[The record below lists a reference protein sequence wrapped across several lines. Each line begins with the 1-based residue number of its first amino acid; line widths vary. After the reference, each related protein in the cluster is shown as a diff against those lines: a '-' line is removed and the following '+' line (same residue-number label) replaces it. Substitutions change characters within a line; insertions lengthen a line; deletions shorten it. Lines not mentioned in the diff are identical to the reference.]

1 MWPLP
6 FLMCVGSNWWLERM
20 GASPQTPEVFSER
33 ENMTMHLPILYS
45 FRRCPYAMRARL
57 AVAAS
62 GVVVELREI
71 LLRDKAPAFLETSP
85 SGTVPCLKTGSL
97 VIDES
102 LDVMIWALEQSD
114 PEAWLAMPEAG
125 HDLISE
131 ADGPFKAALDHT
143 KYHTR
148 YPELDPEESR
158 AKAMRFLGTLDQRIG
173 EKPWLFGDTPSLA
186 DMAILPFVRQFAF
199 INKARF
205 DADAGSNLSRWLET
219 FIVSERFVAIM
230 PKLPMWRE
238 GDVPVRFER
247 AIAVANP

>member
-1 MWPLP
+1 MTELP
-6 FLMCVGSNWWLERM
+6 V
-20 GASPQTPEVFSER
+20 
-33 ENMTMHLPILYS
+33 LYS

-57 AVAAS
+57 AVAVSDVA
-62 GVVVELREI
+62 VELREI

-85 SGTVPCLKTGSL
+85 SGTVPCLKADEL

-102 LDVMIWALEQSD
+102 LDVMTWALQQKD
-114 PEAWLAMPEAG
+114 PEGWLNIPEVG
-125 HDLISE
+125 HELIVE

-158 AKAMRFLGTLDQRIG
+158 AKAMSFLSKLDQQIG
-173 EKPWLFGDTPSLA
+173 DKSWLFGDTPSLA

-205 DADAGSNLSRWLET
+205 DADAGPNLSRWLEG
-219 FIVSERFVAIM
+219 FIASDRFAAIM

-238 GDVPVRFER
+238 GDEPLRFER
-247 AIAVANP
+247 AIVVANP

>member
-1 MWPLP
+1 MTELP
-6 FLMCVGSNWWLERM
+6 V
-20 GASPQTPEVFSER
+20 
-33 ENMTMHLPILYS
+33 LYS

-57 AVAAS
+57 AVAVSSVA
-62 GVVVELREI
+62 VELREV

-85 SGTVPCLKTGSL
+85 SGTVPCLKADDL

-102 LDVMIWALEQSD
+102 LDVMIWALQQKD
-114 PEAWLAMPEAG
+114 PEGWLDMPELG
-125 HDLISE
+125 HELIAE

-158 AKAMRFLGTLDQRIG
+158 AKAMVFLSKLDQQIG
-173 EKPWLFGDTPSLA
+173 DNPWLFGDTTSLA

-205 DADAGSNLSRWLET
+205 DADAGSNLSRWLEA
-219 FIVSERFVAIM
+219 FIVSDRFAAIM
-230 PKLPMWRE
+230 PKLSMWRE
-238 GDVPVRFER
+238 ADAPLRFER

>member
-1 MWPLP
+1 MTELP
-6 FLMCVGSNWWLERM
+6 V
-20 GASPQTPEVFSER
+20 
-33 ENMTMHLPILYS
+33 LYS

-57 AVAAS
+57 AVAVS
-62 GVVVELREI
+62 GVAVELREI

-85 SGTVPCLKTGSL
+85 SGTVPCLKADDL

-114 PEAWLAMPEAG
+114 PEGWLDMPELG
-125 HDLISE
+125 QELIAE
-131 ADGPFKAALDHT
+131 VDGPFKAALDHT

-158 AKAMRFLGTLDQRIG
+158 AKAMVFLSKLDQQIG
-173 EKPWLFGDTPSLA
+173 DNPWLFGDTTSLA

-205 DADAGSNLSRWLET
+205 DADAGSNLSRWLEA
-219 FIVSERFVAIM
+219 FIVSDRFAAIT
-230 PKLPMWRE
+230 PKLSMWRE
-238 GDVPVRFER
+238 GDAPLRFER

>member
-1 MWPLP
+1 M
-6 FLMCVGSNWWLERM
+6 
-20 GASPQTPEVFSER
+20 TEV
-33 ENMTMHLPILYS
+33 PVLYS

-57 AVAAS
+57 AVAVS
-62 GVVVELREI
+62 GVAVELREI

-85 SGTVPCLKTGSL
+85 SGTVPCLKADEL

-102 LDVMIWALEQSD
+102 LDVMIWALQQKD
-114 PEAWLAMPEAG
+114 PEGWLDMPELG
-125 HDLISE
+125 HELISE

-158 AKAMRFLGTLDQRIG
+158 AKAMVFLSKLDQQIG
-173 EKPWLFGDTPSLA
+173 DNPWLFGDTTSLA

-205 DADAGSNLSRWLET
+205 DADAGSNLSRWLEA
-219 FIVSERFVAIM
+219 FIVSDRFAAIM
-230 PKLPMWRE
+230 PKLSMWRE
-238 GDVPVRFER
+238 ADAPLRFER

>member
-1 MWPLP
+1 M
-6 FLMCVGSNWWLERM
+6 
-20 GASPQTPEVFSER
+20 TEV
-33 ENMTMHLPILYS
+33 PVLYS

-57 AVAAS
+57 AVAVS
-62 GVVVELREI
+62 GVAVELREI

-85 SGTVPCLKTGSL
+85 SGTVPCLKADDL

-114 PEAWLAMPEAG
+114 PEGWLDMPELG
-125 HDLISE
+125 QELIAE

-148 YPELDPEESR
+148 YPELDPEDSR
-158 AKAMRFLGTLDQRIG
+158 AKAMVFLSKLDQQIG
-173 EKPWLFGDTPSLA
+173 DNPWLFGDTTSLA

-199 INKARF
+199 INKVRF
-205 DADAGSNLSRWLET
+205 DADAGSNLSRWLEA
-219 FIVSERFVAIM
+219 FIVSDRFAAIM

-238 GDVPVRFER
+238 GDAPLRFER